1 MRSIIIKQKEA
12 GQRLDKFVGKYLS
25 LAGRGFLYKM
35 IRKKNITL
43 NGRKCA
49 GSEKLC
55 EGDEICLYLSEDTIR
70 RFSGEGEKT
79 IPSTGSRSQSKAR
92 RLDIIYED
100 SQIILINKPSGMLSQ
115 KAREDDIS
123 LVELI
128 IEDQI
133 RKGELSEDDLRTF
146 RPSVCNR
153 LDRNTSGLITAGKSL
168 AGLQFLSAMF
178 RLRSLH
184 KYYLCVV
191 RGEIRGK
198 RQIDGY
204 LKKDQKTNQVTVIDH
219 EEPDAARIL
228 TEYEPV
234 AWTDGYT
241 LLKVLLL
248 TGRTHQIRAHLAAE
262 GMPIVGDYKYGDAG
276 VNEEVRKRY
285 RVQSQM
291 LHSYELVFPD
301 REEIRDIAGD
311 TDAFDNLAERAF
323 FAPVPAEFQRIFAG
337 FDFTK
342 LEERTLWAHGKAEV
356 CAAQRWKI

>member
-12 GQRLDKFVGKYLS
+12 GQRLDKFVGKYLR
-25 LAGRGFLYKM
+25 LAGKGFLYKM

-55 EGDEICLYLSEDTIR
+55 EGDEICLYFSEDTIR
-70 RFSGEGEKT
+70 KFSGEGEEKEKLLK
-79 IPSTGSRSQSKAR
+79 RSGNQPKAQK
-92 RLDIIYED
+92 LDIIYED
-100 SQIILINKPSGMLSQ
+100 RHIILINKPSGMLSQ
-115 KAREDDIS
+115 KAREDDVS

-128 IEDQI
+128 IADQI
-133 RKGELSEDDLRTF
+133 EKGELTEEDLRTF

-178 RLRSLH
+178 RQRTLH

-191 RGEIRGK
+191 QGEIREK
-198 RQIDGY
+198 QRIDAY
-204 LKKDQKTNQVTVIDH
+204 LKKDEKTNQVTVSDH

-234 AWTDGYT
+234 AWSGGYT

-248 TGRTHQIRAHLAAE
+248 TGRTHQIRAHLAAC
-262 GMPIVGDYKYGDAG
+262 GMPIAGDYKYGNTA
-276 VNEEVRKRY
+276 VNEEVRKRF

-291 LHSYELVFPD
+291 LHSYELIFPD
-301 REEIRDIAGD
+301 RHGIHDIAGGSD
-311 TDAFDNLAERAF
+311 TFDGLAGRAF
-323 FAPVPAEFQRIFAG
+323 FAPVPAEFHRVFPE
-337 FDFTK
+337 FDFGK
-342 LEERTLWAHGKAEV
+342 LEER
-356 CAAQRWKI
+356 